1 MTNIENYISR
11 FAPQRETSSAF
22 AEESI
27 VWNNRAYYQWM
38 E

>member
-11 FAPQRETSSAF
+11 FAPQRETSAF